1 MFNRKSKIL
10 REIYVGVG
18 ILLVGSACSAQ
29 MVYEGYPSN
38 GSPKNGIVK
47 YTIDVLDSV
56 NRARREDAE
65 EKMKAF
71 CDPQPYRIVEK
82 TVKPK
87 ADFFATTTGNSIQ
100 ISQSSEEFMYI
111 KFECV
116 SATSNPSGVDL

>member
-1 MFNRKSKIL
+1 MFNSKSKIL
-10 REIYVGVG
+10 REIYVGVV

-38 GSPKNGIVK
+38 GSPKNGVVK
-47 YTIDVLDSV
+47 YLDEGMDAV
-56 NRARREDAE
+56 RNARKEDAE

-87 ADFFATTTGNSIQ
+87 SEFFASVTGNSVHIAEL
-100 ISQSSEEFMYI
+100 SDDYMFI

-116 SATSNPSGVDL
+116 AATSNPSGVDL